1 MENKQLNMTN
11 AERYQELF
19 EHEATEV
26 LTALKD
32 ELKKVEKLGLECEKI
47 DEVLPKNVSAK
58 FSDSS
63 VKVDVKP
70 ADSRNID
77 GAKFSEPPVKIDVKP
92 ADSRNIDGA
101 KFSEPPVKIDAKPA
115 DSQNIDVSE
124 LSCSEVKI
132 DVAVSESKSLSEKCL
147 VTDMPNVDIS
157 WFKGTGSDEVMS
169 KILSVEKQISD
180 SFIVI
185 DNERIA
191 EIKIMNFESPNIS
204 SSLAD
209 IFESYKKEFHRSSDT
224 VQ

>member
-58 FSDSS
+58 FSDLS
-63 VKVDVKP
+63 VKV
-70 ADSRNID
+70 
-77 GAKFSEPPVKIDVKP
+77 DVKP

>member
-63 VKVDVKP
+63 VKV
-70 ADSRNID
+70 
-77 GAKFSEPPVKIDVKP
+77 DVKP